1 MFLVNGYD
9 TLHPPPL
16 LHSPNR
22 VGRVSFDFIEVST
35 MHENT
40 TFVGNI
46 CRAQKKTTADKDG
59 KKIRWTFPLELLGNS
74 YGASQAFIR
83 LIRHFKWTSCIETLE
98 SSNLV
103 HVPKRNSSDYTSKVF
118 FLFMFRNYC
127 NSRMNCSV
135 LSSPFSLL
143 YFPFVS
149 IPNRYCLIATLMAMG

>member
-1 MFLVNGYD
+1 MVTTPYI
-9 TLHPPPL
+9 PPL
-16 LHSPNR
+16 PYSTNR
-22 VGRVSFDFIEVST
+22 VGCVSFDFIEVST

-118 FLFMFRNYC
+118 FFYSCSETIAILAWIAAFCLLPSLF
-127 NSRMNCSV
+127 
-135 LSSPFSLL
+135 
-143 YFPFVS
+143 FPVS
-149 IPNRYCLIATLMAMG
+149 ILNRYCLIAH